1 MFLWPYLDVLHGRL
15 GFSHDSAIQ
24 ATAVIANAGL
34 YNGFI
39 ASGLLWTLIER
50 GGTYRIQVFFLWCVI
65 IAGVFGFF
73 TLDWPILAL
82 QTLPGAVA
90 LTAVRRAAPKPKWEL
105 GREYVQPH
113 EEEDIAEV
121 LRLGDEILR
130 LSKLPV
136 LRGQHAKGTAGVRAK
151 FVVEED
157 RPTET
162 RVGVFATARTFDAV
176 VRFSNGIG
184 RIQPDIKADARGMAI
199 KVLGVDGPQALSEE
213 GDQSSQDFVMINF
226 PVFAFRDARQY
237 ASFFVLKRFFMGML
251 GPAGNQ
257 VAQLFFFLP
266 WHFRQ
271 FWEVGRKIKG
281 ISKNVLTEQYWSM
294 SAYRLGTHAIKFTV
308 RPQDVNRTTSPTTP
322 SEGQIADDYPVP
334 GTD

>member
-1 MFLWPYLDVLHGRL
+1 M
-15 GFSHDSAIQ
+15 
-24 ATAVIANAGL
+24 
-34 YNGFI
+34 
-39 ASGLLWTLIER
+39 
-50 GGTYRIQVFFLWCVI
+50 
-65 IAGVFGFF
+65 
-73 TLDWPILAL
+73 
-82 QTLPGAVA
+82 
-90 LTAVRRAAPKPKWEL
+90 
-105 GREYVQPH
+105 
-113 EEEDIAEV
+113 

-251 GPAGNQ
+251 SPREPSGATVLLPPLAFPPVLGGRSKDQGYQQERFDRAVLEYVSIPARDARNQ
-257 VAQLFFFLP
+257 V
-266 WHFRQ
+266 H
-271 FWEVGRKIKG
+271 G
-281 ISKNVLTEQYWSM
+281 
-294 SAYRLGTHAIKFTV
+294 
-308 RPQDVNRTTSPTTP
+308 
-322 SEGQIADDYPVP
+322 
-334 GTD
+334 